1 MNCHFVIRSLTEPWE
16 LNKDRRLKYFDFTT
30 GKVGEG
36 DSKNLLAEEDLNSF
50 EIEALLN
57 TLVDQPI
64 DKFKGD
70 LVSGQDALKVGYW
83 RTFRALHLYFLIQAP
98 RYSKSNNPKE
108 AEDLLD
114 QTLRKGEA
122 YLDQLVQV
130 RMETYDLRLFKLP
143 EGRILCFPST
153 GFFSF
158 PIEDAGCETGFT
170 FSYGVPIFPDVALTL
185 TPKTATEDGL
195 KLLKEQLHGFSVGLT
210 DTCDKVVLPKEM
222 VEQLSEADI
231 VQMMTQLREATRQ
244 ATAATN
250 ELRSLV
256 VKMYETA
263 GLKLG
268 PIKRGQ

>member
-1 MNCHFVIRSLTEPWE
+1 MNCHVVIRSLTKPWE
-16 LNKDRRLKYFDFTT
+16 LNKDRRLKYFDFTS
-30 GKVGEG
+30 GKLGED
-36 DSKNLLAEEDLNSF
+36 DSKTLLAEKDLNSP

-70 LVSGQDALKVGYW
+70 LVSGQDALSVGYW

-108 AEDLLD
+108 AEALLD
-114 QTLRKGEA
+114 QTLKKGET
-122 YLDQLVQV
+122 YLDQLIQV
-130 RMETYDLRLFKLP
+130 RMETYDLRLFNLP
-143 EGRILCFPST
+143 EGRVLCFPAT

-158 PIEDAGCETGFT
+158 PIEDLGCQTGFT

-185 TPKTATEDGL
+185 IPKTATENGL
-195 KLLKEQLHGFSVGLT
+195 KLLMEQLHGFSVGLT
-210 DTCDKVVLPKEM
+210 DTCEKVVLPKEM
-222 VEQLSEADI
+222 VEQLSEVEI
-231 VQMMTQLREATRQ
+231 IQVMTQLREAARQ
-244 ATAATN
+244 TTVATN

-256 VKMYETA
+256 VKMYDIV
-263 GLKLG
+263 GLELR